1 MRLELKNITKK
12 FKSNYVIDHLS
23 IEFEPGHIYGLIGAN
38 GSGKSV
44 LFKMICGSMKPTS
57 GVILFDGED
66 YLKKYGVPKS
76 TRAIIESP
84 SFIGSITGFDNLKMI
99 AKIQNRLS
107 DSDIVEVMKKVGL
120 EREMHKKVRDY
131 SMGMKQKLAIAQVI
145 MEEENLILLDEPF
158 NGLDFK
164 SADEIR
170 NIIFNLKDKD
180 RIIIVASHVKE
191 DMIKLADKLYL
202 LDEGKLSE
210 YDKEQL

>member
-1 MRLELKNITKK
+1 MRLELKNVTKK

>member
-191 DMIKLADKLYL
+191 DMIKLADKIYL
-202 LDEGKLSE
+202 LVEGKLSE

>member
-1 MRLELKNITKK
+1 
-12 FKSNYVIDHLS
+12 
-23 IEFEPGHIYGLIGAN
+23 
-38 GSGKSV
+38 
-44 LFKMICGSMKPTS
+44 
-57 GVILFDGED
+57 
-66 YLKKYGVPKS
+66 
-76 TRAIIESP
+76 
-84 SFIGSITGFDNLKMI
+84 
-99 AKIQNRLS
+99 
-107 DSDIVEVMKKVGL
+107 
-120 EREMHKKVRDY
+120 
-131 SMGMKQKLAIAQVI
+131 

>member
-1 MRLELKNITKK
+1 
-12 FKSNYVIDHLS
+12 
-23 IEFEPGHIYGLIGAN
+23 
-38 GSGKSV
+38 
-44 LFKMICGSMKPTS
+44 MKPTS

>member
-191 DMIKLADKLYL
+191 DMIKFADKLYL